1 MANMVLNIALGQV
14 AGYYRRV
21 DENDPSTAELYVIV
35 FNTSAADSVIRDLD
49 TIAAIEADASTAEV
63 TNSGYA
69 RKALTDTDLT
79 AFSADDTNDRV
90 DLVIADQTW
99 TGVAAGTA
107 WTDVC
112 IAYGVNGGTDSG
124 VVPMTWHDFAV
135 TPNGGDITM
144 DVPATGFF
152 RATSAT

>member
-35 FNTSAADSVIRDLD
+35 FNTGAADSVIRDLD

-69 RKALTDTDLT
+69 RKALTDADLT
-79 AFSADDTNDRV
+79 AFAADDTNDRV
-90 DLVIADQTW
+90 DLVIADQTF
-99 TGVAAGTA
+99 TAVAAGTA

-112 IAYGVNGGTDSG
+112 IAYGLNGGADSAK
-124 VVPMTWHDFAV
+124 VPLTWHDFAV
-135 TPNGGDITM
+135 TPNGGDITV
-144 DVPATGFF
+144 DVPAAGFY

>member
-14 AGYYRRV
+14 VGYYRRV

-35 FNTSAADSVIRDLD
+35 FNAGDTDATIRDAD
-49 TIAAIEADASTAEV
+49 TVAAIEALASTAEV
-63 TNSGYA
+63 ANSGYA
-69 RKALTDTDLT
+69 RKVLTDTDLS

-99 TGVAAGTA
+99 TAVAAGTA

-112 IAYGVNGGTDSG
+112 IAYGLNGGADSAK
-124 VVPMTWHDFAV
+124 VPMTWHDFSV

-144 DVPATGFF
+144 DVPAAGFY